1 MVKKH
6 ASYIPGMCNIGPAEI
21 RLRRLS
27 GIAGLVA
34 TAVLWLIFILID
46 TPSIWR
52 LIVFIPATVSAVG
65 LLQAWL
71 HFCVNFGMRGLFNV
85 SESLQQ
91 QESVDQQEYRRK
103 DQQKALTI
111 IAGSSV
117 IGVIVALAA
126 YLLA

>member
-1 MVKKH
+1 MVQKH

-21 RLRRLS
+21 KLRRLS
-27 GIAGLVA
+27 GIAGLVI
-34 TAVLWLIFILID
+34 TAVLWLSFILLD
-46 TPSIWR
+46 VAGIWR
-52 LIVFIPATVSAVG
+52 LALFIPATISAVG

-85 SESLQQ
+85 SDGLQQ

-103 DQQKALTI
+103 DQRKAVI
-111 IAGSSV
+111 IIVGSAV
-117 IGVIVALAA
+117 IGVLVALAA

>member
-1 MVKKH
+1 MVQKH

-27 GIAGLVA
+27 GIAGLVI
-34 TAVLWLIFILID
+34 TAVLWLSFILFD
-46 TPSIWR
+46 VASIWR
-52 LIVFIPATVSAVG
+52 FALFIPATISAVG

-85 SESLQQ
+85 SDGLQQ
-91 QESVDQQEYRRK
+91 QESVDQQAYRRK
-103 DQQKALTI
+103 DQQKALII
-111 IAGSSV
+111 IAGSAA
-117 IGVIVALAA
+117 IGAGVALAA